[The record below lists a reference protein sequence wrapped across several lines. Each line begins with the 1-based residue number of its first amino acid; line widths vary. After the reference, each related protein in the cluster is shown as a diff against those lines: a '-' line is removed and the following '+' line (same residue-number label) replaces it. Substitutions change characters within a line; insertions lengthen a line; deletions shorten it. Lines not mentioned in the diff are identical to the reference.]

1 MLRPRLTAALVSAT
15 LAAALRSGPAAALAP
30 PPDPVALEAATDA
43 TLRGPAGCARYT
55 MRWSQEGRV
64 GLIPFAANGTA
75 AAELRDGRWSP
86 IQLGEYHHGNSEMHI
101 DLGAGVLPFLPPLVG
116 AAGAERSADSLFGE
130 LLALASG
137 DATTLDLQ
145 PRPGGGWVQ
154 TRGLRD
160 GGRLR
165 PSNLVVIEHDAALR
179 PLTWALSAP
188 RPAALGLGRLSH
200 AEAKVQLDAE
210 GRPVSDTV
218 ELRGRLLIAVVV
230 RRDLQLE
237 AAGPC
242 AQP

>member
-1 MLRPRLTAALVSAT
+1 MHRPPLTAP
-15 LAAALRSGPAAALAP
+15 LRAAALAMALTAAP
-30 PPDPVALEAATDA
+30 AAAAPLPPDPAALEAATDA

-64 GLIPFAANGTA
+64 GLIPFSATGTA
-75 AAELRDGRWSP
+75 EAELRDGRWSP
-86 IQLGEYHHGNSEMHI
+86 ITLGEYTHGNSEVHI
-101 DLGAGVLPFLPPLVG
+101 DLGAGALPFLPPMVG
-116 AAGAERSADSLFGE
+116 ALTATRAADSLFGE
-130 LLALASG
+130 LVALASG

-145 PRPGGGWVQ
+145 PRPGGGWIQ

-179 PLTWALSAP
+179 PLTWTLTAP
-188 RPAALGLGRLSH
+188 RPADLGLGRLSH
-200 AEAKVQLDAE
+200 AEVRLQLDAE
-210 GRPVSDTV
+210 GRPVSDVV
-218 ELRGRLLIAVVV
+218 ELRGRLLLAIVL
-230 RRDLQLE
+230 RRTLALQ